1 MSLKT
6 EKKVRNFRFSDE
18 TMRKLDELVKF
29 ENNSLRE
36 SGIMGVEYNRTSLLE
51 LMIDLAH
58 SAMKR
63 GRSFQDVS
71 LFLDDISDVE

>member
-29 ENNSLRE
+29 ENDELRSL
-36 SGIMGVEYNRTSLLE
+36 GVMGVEYNRTSLLE
-51 LMIDLAH
+51 LLIDKAH
-58 SAMKR
+58 SFMQR
-63 GRSFQDVS
+63 GRSFQDV
-71 LFLDDISDVE
+71 LVDEGDEE